1 MDNIQFEGW
10 VNQHPKQKPRN
21 HNRERS
27 QRLRRAKRIRVLRRR
42 IIFGMGAFLF
52 LLIMVF
58 FIHGKISHKNEEVAV
73 PAAEEKKVS
82 DVQVQEKEETLEE
95 RVARVKKM
103 AQENNFPADIIEL
116 LDKNPETVQF
126 VEEYE
131 QSKNLPIANVVSD
144 NLVKGEI
151 PQFLQWDQRWGY
163 ASYGTGFVATC
174 GCGPTCLS
182 MVISGLTGDATIT
195 PAVVAKYSDDSGMI
209 DDDNNTYWELMT
221 SAPKHWGLHAENVS
235 ISEDTV
241 KEAIADGG
249 AVICSV
255 GPGDFTQIGHFIVLV
270 GYDEGKVKVH
280 DPFNQQNSE
289 KIWEYSKIKDQFK
302 SMWIIKE

>member
-27 QRLRRAKRIRVLRRR
+27 QRLRRAKRIRALRRR
-42 IIFGMGAFLF
+42 ILLGMGAFIF
-52 LLIMVF
+52 LLILVF
-58 FIHGKISHKNEEVAV
+58 FIHGKLSRKNEEAAV
-73 PAAEEKKVS
+73 PTAEKTKAS

-95 RVARVKKM
+95 RAARVKKM

-195 PAVVAKYSDDSGMI
+195 PAVVAKYSDDNGLI

-221 SAPKHWGLHAENVS
+221 SAPKHWGLRANNVP
-235 ISEDTV
+235 ISEDAV
-241 KEAIADGG
+241 KEVIADGG